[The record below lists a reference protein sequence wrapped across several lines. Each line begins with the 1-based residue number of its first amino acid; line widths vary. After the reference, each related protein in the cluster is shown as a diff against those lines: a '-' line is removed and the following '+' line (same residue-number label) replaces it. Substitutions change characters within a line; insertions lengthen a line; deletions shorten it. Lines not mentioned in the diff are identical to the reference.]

1 MSSAAAALT
10 LKRNYT
16 FPWCGI
22 VLHSPIATTQDKFIP
37 TLKKVHRK
45 GILCITSKQIQV
57 KLPLLLGEAQVQDKS
72 TLLWG
77 EAQVQDKSPLLWGE
91 AQIQGKLAS
100 PWGEAQ
106 FKFWAPALQ
115 NYVGTL
121 LQISTV
127 LEELTHMVPPIRT
140 C

>member
-1 MSSAAAALT
+1 M
-10 LKRNYT
+10 
-16 FPWCGI
+16 
-22 VLHSPIATTQDKFIP
+22 LHSPIATTQDKFIP

-45 GILCITSKQIQV
+45 GILCITSKQVQV
-57 KLPLLLGEAQVQDKS
+57 KLPLLLGEAR
-72 TLLWG
+72 
-77 EAQVQDKSPLLWGE
+77 
-91 AQIQGKLAS
+91 IQGKLAS

-106 FKFWAPALQ
+106 FKFWALALQ

>member
-1 MSSAAAALT
+1 MHYSKTSLT
-10 LKRNYT
+10 SRPYL
-16 FPWCGI
+16 G
-22 VLHSPIATTQDKFIP
+22 
-37 TLKKVHRK
+37 
-45 GILCITSKQIQV
+45 V
-57 KLPLLLGEAQVQDKS
+57 KLSSRPGCKLP
-72 TLLWG
+72 LLWG